1 MLAKTPKEENEKRVE
16 KKQKKTSLNSV
27 RDLLKRN
34 FFRQNVSFIA
44 QAMHQDCT
52 SVIAAWREEES

>member
-34 FFRQNVSFIA
+34 FFRQNVSLA